1 MPIQFPHAAIA
12 CALFSLSSFVFAQE
26 TGKQHGTRA
35 AEKEMA
41 DLCRFSSW
49 IMADAVSSSPD
60 GGQGL
65 PYECRSSEEL
75 FRAADKG
82 DVRAAF
88 QLVLFWSRKGVEN
101 ADLYAMNPPSP
112 GLRQV
117 WGDVFAGTSADAP
130 WFHEPSRWYDYW
142 LARAAYGRG
151 MLALALRWSLEGKT
165 AGNDMFQA
173 VLLMHGARDGD
184 PLFIDF
190 LLSEYEHGALG
201 EDLRARMGETLAQGM
216 AALRM
221 RAVKG
226 EPGMSAAYC
235 RVLQRWLSMGDT
247 RAVGAWMEQG
257 LALFHQDALE
267 LLRRS
272 AGKGDAL
279 AMKVYPQFSLLWA
292 GVGKDVGG
300 EVDGSFEEDMVQA
313 AERGEVIA
321 LLRVSM
327 ALLGRIDSDKE
338 ASGDVVDRVE
348 KLLLRAAEQNSC
360 AAMMSLCHLYEGKYG
375 GAPQPEKACGM
386 AQRMA
391 VLNYAPGLLRLARY
405 KEEGYGS
412 CAKNPEK
419 AYELVFRAAAS
430 LYPEALV
437 EWGRYLLVGIGCEA
451 DGKMAR
457 KVLSRLYDQSPTMP
471 RVAFFLGYLY
481 EEGLAGETDAGKAV
495 HYYQEG
501 VKLGDDKAMNNLAS
515 MYERGKGVDKSWEKA
530 LALYRQAAGLGNADA
545 RSNVGRLEKH

>member
-1 MPIQFPHAAIA
+1 MPIRIHHAALA
-12 CALFSLSSFVFAQE
+12 SSLVFSSIFVFAKEPGMQD
-26 TGKQHGTRA
+26 GTRVP
-35 AEKEMA
+35 ETDMA

-49 IMADAVSSSPD
+49 MMADAMSASPET
-60 GGQGL
+60 GQGL

-75 FRAADKG
+75 FRAAEKG

-88 QLVLFWSRKGVEN
+88 QLVVFWSRKGPEN
-101 ADLYAMNPPSP
+101 ADLYAMNPPS
-112 GLRQV
+112 LEQRQA
-117 WGDVFAGTSADAP
+117 WGDVFGGVAADAP

-142 LARAAYGRG
+142 LARAAHGRG

-165 AGNDMFQA
+165 AGNDMFLA

-184 PLFIDF
+184 PLFVDF
-190 LLSEYEHGALG
+190 LLSEYEHGASG
-201 EDLRARMGETLAQGM
+201 SDVRIRMGETLAQGI

-226 EPGMSAAYC
+226 EAGMSAAYC
-235 RVLQRWLSMGDT
+235 RVLQRLLPMGGSG
-247 RAVGAWMEQG
+247 AAGAWAEPG
-257 LALFHQDALE
+257 FALFRHDALE
-267 LLRRS
+267 MLRRS
-272 AGKGDAL
+272 AGKGDVL
-279 AMKVYPQFSLLWA
+279 SMKVYPQFSLLWE
-292 GVGKDVGG
+292 GGGKDVA
-300 EVDGSFEEDMVQA
+300 GSVSGSSGEDMAHA
-313 AERGEVIA
+313 ADRGEVIA

-327 ALLGRIDSDKE
+327 ALLARIDSDKE
-338 ASGDVVDRVE
+338 ASGDLVNRAE
-348 KLLLRAAEQNSC
+348 MLLLRAAEQNSC

-375 GAPQPEKACGM
+375 GVPQPEKACGM

-391 VLNYAPGLLRLARY
+391 ALNYAPGLLRLAKY
-405 KEEGYGS
+405 KEEGYDS

-419 AYELVFRAAAS
+419 AYELVFRAASS

-457 KVLSRLYDQSPTMP
+457 KVLSRLHEQFPTMP

-515 MYERGKGVDKSWEKA
+515 MYERGSGVDKSREKA
-530 LALYRQAAGLGNADA
+530 LALYRQSAGLGNADA
-545 RSNVGRLEKH
+545 RSNVARLEKY